1 MPKDLAKTC
10 LYTTRL
16 PKDLKEAAG
25 LRGPTTFV
33 VNRRMKKAKEHYLK
47 AKADG
52 LDYPVL
58 FSDATCCKRLIYVAR
73 LIRISVGKEDTHFT
87 VFDFVE
93 LDKGRVTQKLVKD
106 SNGKRIAPDF
116 IRPYAIVK
124 TPKFLKAVR

>member
-1 MPKDLAKTC
+1 MSKDLAKTC
-10 LYTTRL
+10 LYTTIH
-16 PKDLKEAAG
+16 PQKIKDASE

-33 VNRRMKKAKEHYLK
+33 VKRRMKKAKEHFLK

-58 FSDATCCKRLIYVAR
+58 FSDATCCKRLIYSAR

-93 LDKGRVTQKLVKD
+93 LDKGLVTQKLVKD

-124 TPKFLKAVR
+124 TPKFLKKIK

>member
-10 LYTTRL
+10 LYTTIH
-16 PKDLKEAAG
+16 PDKVDYAAS

-33 VNRRMKKAKEHYLK
+33 VGQLMKKAKEHFLK

-58 FSDATCCKRLIYVAR
+58 FSDAACCKRLIYSAR
-73 LIRISVGKEDTHFT
+73 LIKISVGKEDTHFT

-124 TPKFLKAVR
+124 TPKFLMAAR